1 MTADTAG
8 TPFVVETAEATN
20 LSGGGITA
28 GNFLVATGGGSKTIT
43 KTVTSLQ
50 TAIEAADP
58 EFAAGSTT
66 VDIREDSNSGETD
79 TLMLSTLPNS
89 YDVTF
94 NLTTVGN
101 IPTHPDGTSPYT
113 SGTSFSVDKS
123 NAIIFNASG
132 LPSEFNIAEIEIIN
146 FANGSANMDDGVTVN
161 TDGTSV
167 TTPQITL
174 ELGDVGDAN
183 GLTQFGGEFTPAFIT
198 QNGSQFGTFAGVT
211 ISDDGLVTALFDNG
225 ETRPVFQIPLAT
237 FTNVNS
243 LGVRTGNTWNA
254 TEQSGDPT
262 LRTAGNGPSGVISQ
276 SSLEQATVDIGT
288 EFTKMIVVQRAFS
301 AAAKI
306 ISTAD
311 EMLEE
316 LLRTKR

>member
-1 MTADTAG
+1 
-8 TPFVVETAEATN
+8 
-20 LSGGGITA
+20 
-28 GNFLVATGGGSKTIT
+28 
-43 KTVTSLQ
+43 
-50 TAIEAADP
+50 
-58 EFAAGSTT
+58 
-66 VDIREDSNSGETD
+66 
-79 TLMLSTLPNS
+79 
-89 YDVTF
+89 
-94 NLTTVGN
+94 
-101 IPTHPDGTSPYT
+101 
-113 SGTSFSVDKS
+113 
-123 NAIIFNASG
+123 
-132 LPSEFNIAEIEIIN
+132 
-146 FANGSANMDDGVTVN
+146 MDDGVTVN

-174 ELGDVGDAN
+174 DLGDIGDAN

-211 ISDDGLVTALFDNG
+211 ISTDGLITALFDNG

-243 LGVRTGNTWNA
+243 LGGRTGNTWNA
-254 TEQSGDPT
+254 TEGSGDPT

-276 SSLEQATVDIGT
+276 SSLEQSTVDIGT

-316 LLRTKR
+316 LLRVKR